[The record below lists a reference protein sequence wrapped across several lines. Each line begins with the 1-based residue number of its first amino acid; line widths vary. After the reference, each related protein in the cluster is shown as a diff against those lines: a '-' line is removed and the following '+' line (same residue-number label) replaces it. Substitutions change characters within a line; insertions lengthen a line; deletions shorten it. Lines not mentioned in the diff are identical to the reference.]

1 MTEETNISAQD
12 HSVGVGGDVHGNVN
26 IYHGV
31 PPTPGG
37 EPYVPPT
44 PPDSD
49 ELPLPGTL
57 PPGSRMPFPRN
68 ALFTGREADLR
79 ALAQTLSPA
88 PTVSAPPS
96 VLVMQVVQ
104 GMGGVGKT
112 QLAVEFAY
120 RYGRFFHGVHWINAQ
135 QPGLLEAEVAACG
148 LEMGLTPWPETL
160 PEQLA
165 LTLKVWATGG
175 PRLVIFDNLEDPAPA
190 GAWIARLSQTPCR
203 VLITARRAA
212 WPPHLKLH
220 PLRLDCFTPEESR
233 AFLRGHFA
241 GQRRDPDNAL
251 DALHE
256 RLGGLPLAL
265 ELAGRYLAALPRLT
279 IPAYLKQ
286 LDAALAH
293 PSMQHWRF
301 ADGNPTGH
309 DLSLA
314 ATFAVSWERV
324 QDPAA
329 RELFALAGWCAP
341 NTPIPCELLE
351 RAAGLKAET
360 CDAALHDL
368 RTLGLLETENAIH
381 PLLAEFAR
389 GMGGRERESG
399 GTADVARLT
408 DALTT
413 LTYQAN
419 ETGLPAAFAPLRPH
433 VETLAPAAE
442 AAGLKQ
448 ASTLWNNLGYYLDML
463 ADLAGARAAFERA
476 LRIDEAVYGPE
487 HPEVAR
493 DVNNLGGVLYALGDL
508 AGARAAFERA
518 LRIDEAVYGPD
529 HPTVARDVN
538 NLGGVLYALGDLA
551 GARAACE
558 RALHIDEAVYGP
570 EHPTVARDV
579 NNLGSV
585 LRALGDLAG
594 ARAACERALRIDEA
608 VYGPDHPEVATAV
621 NNLGRVLQDLGDLA
635 GARAACERALRI
647 WEVSSGPEHPN
658 VATVV
663 NSLGRVL
670 HDLGDLAGA
679 QAAFERALRI
689 DEAVYGPEHPKVA
702 TAVNNLGLVL
712 RDLGDLAG
720 ARAAFERALRIDE
733 AVYGPEHPKVA
744 TAVNNLGLVL
754 QDLGDLAGAR
764 AAFERALRIWEA
776 SLGPEHSQVATAVN
790 NLGGVLYALGDLAGA
805 RAACERALRILED
818 SQLPKDH
825 PYMVSLKNKLMMLQF
840 KQG

>member
-12 HSVGVGGDVHGNVN
+12 HSVGVGRDVYGNVL
-26 IYHGV
+26 IYHGGR
-31 PPTPGG
+31 PTPGG

-49 ELPLPGTL
+49 ELPPPGAL

-68 ALFTGREADLR
+68 ALFTGRGADLH
-79 ALAQTLSPA
+79 ALAQALSPS
-88 PTVSAPPS
+88 PTVSARQS
-96 VLVMQVVQ
+96 ALVTQAVQ

-112 QLAVEFAY
+112 QLAVEFAH

-135 QPGLLEAEVAACG
+135 QPGLLDAEVVACG
-148 LEMGLTPWPETL
+148 LAMSLTPWPETL

-190 GAWIARLSQTPCR
+190 RAWIAQLSQTPCR

-212 WPPHLKLH
+212 WPPDLGLH

-241 GQRRDPDNAL
+241 GQRHDPDDAL

-256 RLGGLPLAL
+256 RLSGLPLAL
-265 ELAGRYLAALPRLT
+265 ELTGRYLVALPRLT

-293 PSMQHWRF
+293 PSMQRWRF

-329 RELFALAGWCAP
+329 RDLFALAGWCAP

-351 RAAGLKAET
+351 RAAGLEAEA

-368 RTLGLLETENAIH
+368 RTLGLLEEGNAIH

-389 GMGGRERESG
+389 EMGEGEEGSG
-399 GTADVARLT
+399 STGDVARLAN
-408 DALTT
+408 ALAT
-413 LTYQAN
+413 LAYQAN

-442 AAGLKQ
+442 AAGLLGQ
-448 ASTLWNNLGYYLDML
+448 AGTLWNNLGFYLRQVADL
-463 ADLAGARAAFERA
+463 AGARAAYERALRIDEAIYGPEHPQVATVVNNLGRVLRDLGDLAGARAACERALQIWEVSLGPEHPNVAIAVNNLGSVLQDLGDLAGARAAFERA
-476 LRIDEAVYGPE
+476 RRIWEAPLSPEHPNVATAVNNLGSVLQDLGDLAGARAAYERALRIDEAAYGPE

-493 DVNNLGGVLYALGDL
+493 DVNNLGSVLQAQGDL

-518 LRIDEAVYGPD
+518 LRIDEAAYGPE
-529 HPTVARDVN
+529 HPKVAIRVN
-538 NLGGVLYALGDLA
+538 NLGNVLQALGDLA

-558 RALHIDEAVYGP
+558 RAL
-570 EHPTVARDV
+570 
-579 NNLGSV
+579 
-585 LRALGDLAG
+585 
-594 ARAACERALRIDEA
+594 
-608 VYGPDHPEVATAV
+608 
-621 NNLGRVLQDLGDLA
+621 Q
-635 GARAACERALRI
+635 
-647 WEVSSGPEHPN
+647 
-658 VATVV
+658 
-663 NSLGRVL
+663 
-670 HDLGDLAGA
+670 
-679 QAAFERALRI
+679 
-689 DEAVYGPEHPKVA
+689 
-702 TAVNNLGLVL
+702 
-712 RDLGDLAG
+712 
-720 ARAAFERALRIDE
+720 
-733 AVYGPEHPKVA
+733 
-744 TAVNNLGLVL
+744 
-754 QDLGDLAGAR
+754 
-764 AAFERALRIWEA
+764 
-776 SLGPEHSQVATAVN
+776 
-790 NLGGVLYALGDLAGA
+790 
-805 RAACERALRILED
+805 ILEN

-825 PYMVSLKNKLMMLQF
+825 PRMVSLKNNLMMLQF

>member
-12 HSVGVGGDVHGNVN
+12 HSVGVGGDVYGNVI

-31 PPTPGG
+31 LPTPGG

-135 QPGLLEAEVAACG
+135 QPGLLEAEVVACG

-190 GAWIARLSQTPCR
+190 RAWIAQLSQTPCR

-212 WPPHLKLH
+212 WPPDLGLH

-241 GQRRDPDNAL
+241 GQRRDPDDAL

-265 ELAGRYLAALPRLT
+265 ELAGRYLAAHPRLT

-351 RAAGLKAET
+351 HAAGLKAET

-368 RTLGLLETENAIH
+368 HTLGLLEEGNAIH

-389 GMGGRERESG
+389 ETSKREREEESG
-399 GTADVARLT
+399 GTADVARLA
-408 DALTT
+408 DALATF
-413 LTYQAN
+413 TYQAR

-442 AAGLKQ
+442 AAGRNKP
-448 ASTLWNNLGYYLDML
+448 
-463 ADLAGARAAFERA
+463 ARCGTTWA
-476 LRIDEAVYGPE
+476 I
-487 HPEVAR
+487 
-493 DVNNLGGVLYALGDL
+493 
-508 AGARAAFERA
+508 
-518 LRIDEAVYGPD
+518 
-529 HPTVARDVN
+529 T
-538 NLGGVLYALGDLA
+538 
-551 GARAACE
+551 
-558 RALHIDEAVYGP
+558 
-570 EHPTVARDV
+570 
-579 NNLGSV
+579 
-585 LRALGDLAG
+585 
-594 ARAACERALRIDEA
+594 
-608 VYGPDHPEVATAV
+608 
-621 NNLGRVLQDLGDLA
+621 
-635 GARAACERALRI
+635 
-647 WEVSSGPEHPN
+647 
-658 VATVV
+658 
-663 NSLGRVL
+663 
-670 HDLGDLAGA
+670 
-679 QAAFERALRI
+679 
-689 DEAVYGPEHPKVA
+689 
-702 TAVNNLGLVL
+702 
-712 RDLGDLAG
+712 
-720 ARAAFERALRIDE
+720 
-733 AVYGPEHPKVA
+733 
-744 TAVNNLGLVL
+744 
-754 QDLGDLAGAR
+754 
-764 AAFERALRIWEA
+764 
-776 SLGPEHSQVATAVN
+776 
-790 NLGGVLYALGDLAGA
+790 
-805 RAACERALRILED
+805 
-818 SQLPKDH
+818 
-825 PYMVSLKNKLMMLQF
+825 
-840 KQG
+840 